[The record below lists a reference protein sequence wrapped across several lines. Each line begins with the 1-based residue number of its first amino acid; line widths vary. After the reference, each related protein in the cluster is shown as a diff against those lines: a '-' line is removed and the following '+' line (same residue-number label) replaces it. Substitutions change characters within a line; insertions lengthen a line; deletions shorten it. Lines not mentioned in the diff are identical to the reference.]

1 MEFYMVYTLYFKS
14 HGKPFFNFQ
23 TGTGVAL
30 PNQYE
35 AIACGL
41 LLGVIEKEGLS
52 REECYEDLELLEN
65 DESAG
70 SVVKVVWCAKEY
82 FPISERIE

>member
-1 MEFYMVYTLYFKS
+1 MVYTLYFKNK
-14 HGKPFFNFQ
+14 GKPFFNFQ
-23 TGTGVAL
+23 TGSEKAL

-41 LLGVIEKEGLS
+41 LLGIIEKESLS
-52 REECYEDLELLEN
+52 RDDKYVDLELLEN
-65 DESAG
+65 EEAVG

-82 FPISERIE
+82 IPTSIEVK